1 MQYDGFQLSVVLFKL
16 AMKSGKSAVA
26 ILNEIFDTNITP
38 DTTITVDHTP
48 MTIGS
53 AIGYEYRR
61 SLVREKT
68 AVNLKHLRK

>member
-38 DTTITVDHTP
+38 DTTITVDETR
-48 MTIGS
+48 MTIRD
-53 AIGYEYRR
+53 AIGHAYLR
-61 SLVREKT
+61 SFVQKNTVTELGK
-68 AVNLKHLRK
+68 LKK